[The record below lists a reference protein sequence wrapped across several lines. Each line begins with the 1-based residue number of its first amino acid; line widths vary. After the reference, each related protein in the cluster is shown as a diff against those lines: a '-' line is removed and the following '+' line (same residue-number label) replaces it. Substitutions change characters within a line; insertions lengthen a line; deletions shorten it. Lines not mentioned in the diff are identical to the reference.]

1 MSSDN
6 TASELKMA
14 LDMLEKEKE
23 ISRDVLFDAIE
34 GALLRACQNHFVKA
48 DNYKVEMDRDTC
60 EYHVYAQKEVV
71 DEVTDSGLQ
80 ISIDEAKTID
90 PELQIGDTAKIEIQ
104 SKEFGRI
111 AAQNAKSYI
120 LQMIREKEKDAI
132 YNQYVDKQRSIVTG
146 IVQRRV
152 GNNLT
157 INLGKTDAIL
167 NESEQVE
174 SEHLRPNDRV
184 KVYVLE
190 VKKTEKGSARI
201 LVSRTHKDLVKC
213 LFESEVTEI
222 QDGTVEIKAIVR
234 EPGSRSK
241 IAVWSNNPDVDAV
254 GACVGVNSS
263 RVNSVVDELR
273 GEKVDIVNWDDNPG
287 RLIENAL
294 SPAKIVAVFAD
305 PETKIGKVV
314 VPDDQLS
321 LAIGLK
327 GQNARLAAKLTNY
340 KIDIKSE
347 TQAKDSPGFRYE
359 DYMFDEEY
367 DEEEYDEEYSGDY
380 DGEYYEEGE
389 YESEPSDAEYDAESN
404 IEEPV
409 VEDAE
414 PSEEDTDIPDEDT
427 EE

>member
-1 MSSDN
+1 MSTDN
-6 TASELKMA
+6 TAAELKLA

-34 GALLRACQNHFVKA
+34 GSLLKACANHFGKS
-48 DNYKVEMDRDTC
+48 DNFKVEMDRETC
-60 EYHVYAQKEVV
+60 EYHVYLQKEVV
-71 DEVTDSGLQ
+71 MEVSDPATQ
-80 ISIDEAKTID
+80 ISKAEAKED
-90 PELQIGDTAKIEIQ
+90 NPKVKVGDIVDIEVQ

-120 LQMIREKEKDAI
+120 LQMIREKERDAI
-132 YNQYVDKQRSIVTG
+132 YNQYVGKQRTVVSG

-152 GNNLT
+152 GENLT

-167 NESEQVE
+167 NENEQVK
-174 SEHLRPNDRV
+174 SENLRPNDRV

-213 LFESEVTEI
+213 LFESEVAEI

-273 GEKVDIVNWDDNPG
+273 GEKVDIVNWDENPG
-287 RLIENAL
+287 RMIENAL
-294 SPAKIVAVFAD
+294 SPARIVAVFAD
-305 PETKIGKVV
+305 PETNIAKVV

-340 KIDIKSE
+340 KIDIKDE
-347 TQAKDSPGFRYE
+347 TQAKDAPGFRYE
-359 DYMFDEEY
+359 DYMFDE
-367 DEEEYDEEYSGDY
+367 DEEEYDEEYEGEY
-380 DGEYYEEGE
+380 AEDGEYDEEYADE
-389 YESEPSDAEYDAESN
+389 ADTDAEEADTADSDDADG
-404 IEEPV
+404 EE
-409 VEDAE
+409 
-414 PSEEDTDIPDEDT
+414 
-427 EE
+427 

>member
-1 MSSDN
+1 MSTDN
-6 TASELKMA
+6 TAAELKLA

-34 GALLRACQNHFVKA
+34 GSLLKACANHFGKS
-48 DNYKVEMDRDTC
+48 DNFKVEMDRETC
-60 EYHVYAQKEVV
+60 EYHVYLQKEVV
-71 DEVTDSGLQ
+71 MEVSDPATQ
-80 ISIDEAKTID
+80 ISKAEAKED
-90 PELQIGDTAKIEIQ
+90 NPKVKVGDIVDIEVQ

-120 LQMIREKEKDAI
+120 LQMIREKERDAI
-132 YNQYVDKQRSIVTG
+132 YNQYVGKQRTVVSG

-152 GNNLT
+152 GENLT

-167 NESEQVE
+167 NENEQVK
-174 SEHLRPNDRV
+174 SENLRPNDRV

-213 LFESEVTEI
+213 LFESEVAEI

-273 GEKVDIVNWDDNPG
+273 GEKVDIVNWDENPG
-287 RLIENAL
+287 RMIENAL
-294 SPAKIVAVFAD
+294 SPARIVAVFAD
-305 PETKIGKVV
+305 PETNIAKVV

-340 KIDIKSE
+340 KIDIKDE
-347 TQAKDSPGFRYE
+347 TQAKDAPGFRYE
-359 DYMFDEEY
+359 DYMFDE
-367 DEEEYDEEYSGDY
+367 DEEEYDEEYEGEY
-380 DGEYYEEGE
+380 AEDGEYDEEYADE
-389 YESEPSDAEYDAESN
+389 ADTDAEEADAADSDDADG
-404 IEEPV
+404 EE
-409 VEDAE
+409 
-414 PSEEDTDIPDEDT
+414 
-427 EE
+427 

>member
-1 MSSDN
+1 MSTDN
-6 TASELKMA
+6 TAAELKLA

-34 GALLRACQNHFVKA
+34 GSLLKACANHFGKS
-48 DNYKVEMDRDTC
+48 DNFKVEMDRETC
-60 EYHVYAQKEVV
+60 EYHVYLQKEVV
-71 DEVTDSGLQ
+71 MEVSDPATQ
-80 ISIDEAKTID
+80 ISKAEAKED
-90 PELQIGDTAKIEIQ
+90 NPKVKVGDIVDIEVQ
-104 SKEFGRI
+104 YKEFGRI

-120 LQMIREKEKDAI
+120 LQMIREKERDAI
-132 YNQYVDKQRSIVTG
+132 YSQYVGKQRSVVSG

-152 GNNLT
+152 GENLT

-167 NESEQVE
+167 NENEQVK
-174 SEHLRPNDRV
+174 SENLRPNDRV

-213 LFESEVTEI
+213 LFESEVAEI

-273 GEKVDIVNWDDNPG
+273 GEKVDIVNWDENPG
-287 RLIENAL
+287 RMIENAL
-294 SPAKIVAVFAD
+294 SPARIVAVFAD
-305 PETKIGKVV
+305 PETNIAKVV

-340 KIDIKSE
+340 KIDIKDE
-347 TQAKDSPGFRYE
+347 TQAKDAPGFRYE
-359 DYMFDEEY
+359 DYMFDD
-367 DEEEYDEEYSGDY
+367 DEEEYDEEYEGEY
-380 DGEYYEEGE
+380 AEDGEYDEEYVDE
-389 YESEPSDAEYDAESN
+389 AVADAEEADAADPDDADG
-404 IEEPV
+404 EE
-409 VEDAE
+409 
-414 PSEEDTDIPDEDT
+414 
-427 EE
+427 

>member
-1 MSSDN
+1 MSTDN
-6 TASELKMA
+6 TAAELKLA

-34 GALLRACQNHFVKA
+34 GSLLKACANHFGKS
-48 DNYKVEMDRDTC
+48 DNFKVEMDRETC
-60 EYHVYAQKEVV
+60 EYHVYLQKEVV
-71 DEVTDSGLQ
+71 MEVSDPATQ
-80 ISIDEAKTID
+80 ISKAEAKED
-90 PELQIGDTAKIEIQ
+90 NPKVKVGDIVDIEVQ

-120 LQMIREKEKDAI
+120 LQMIREKERDAI
-132 YNQYVDKQRSIVTG
+132 YSQYVGKQRSVVSG

-152 GNNLT
+152 GENLT

-167 NESEQVE
+167 NENEQVK
-174 SEHLRPNDRV
+174 SENLRPNDRV

-213 LFESEVTEI
+213 LFESEVAEI

-273 GEKVDIVNWDDNPG
+273 GEKVDIVNWDENPG
-287 RLIENAL
+287 RMIENAL
-294 SPAKIVAVFAD
+294 SPARIVAVFAD
-305 PETKIGKVV
+305 PETNIAKVV

-340 KIDIKSE
+340 KIDIKDE
-347 TQAKDSPGFRYE
+347 TQAKDAPGFRYE
-359 DYMFDEEY
+359 DYMFDD
-367 DEEEYDEEYSGDY
+367 DEEEYDEEYEGEYAEDAENGAEY
-380 DGEYYEEGE
+380 AEDGEYDEEYADE
-389 YESEPSDAEYDAESN
+389 ADTEA
-404 IEEPV
+404 
-409 VEDAE
+409 EDADAAD
-414 PSEEDTDIPDEDT
+414 PDADGEE
-427 EE
+427 

>member
-1 MSSDN
+1 MSTDN
-6 TASELKMA
+6 TAAELKLA

-34 GALLRACQNHFVKA
+34 GSLLKACANHFGKS
-48 DNYKVEMDRDTC
+48 DNFRVEMDRDTC
-60 EYHVYAQKEVV
+60 EYHVYLQKEVV
-71 DEVTDSGLQ
+71 MEVEDPSTQ
-80 ISIDEAKTID
+80 ISKADAKEYD
-90 PELQIGDTAKIEIQ
+90 PKVKVGDIVDIEVQ

-120 LQMIREKEKDAI
+120 LQMIREKERDAI
-132 YNQYVDKQRSIVTG
+132 YSQYSGKQRSVVSG

-152 GNNLT
+152 GENLT

-167 NESEQVE
+167 NENEQVK
-174 SEHLRPNDRV
+174 SENLRPNDRV

-213 LFESEVTEI
+213 LFESEVAEI

-273 GEKVDIVNWDDNPG
+273 GEKVDIVNWDENPG
-287 RLIENAL
+287 RMIENAL
-294 SPAKIVAVFAD
+294 SPARIVAVFAD
-305 PETKIGKVV
+305 PDTNIAKVV

-347 TQAKDSPGFRYE
+347 TQAKDAPGFRYE
-359 DYMFDEEY
+359 DYMFDE
-367 DEEEYDEEYSGDY
+367 DEEYDEEYEGEFSE
-380 DGEYYEEGE
+380 DGEYEEE
-389 YESEPSDAEYDAESN
+389 YAEEAEAEEAESDEADG
-404 IEEPV
+404 EE
-409 VEDAE
+409 
-414 PSEEDTDIPDEDT
+414 
-427 EE
+427 

>member
-1 MSSDN
+1 MSTDN
-6 TASELKMA
+6 TAAELKLA

-34 GALLRACQNHFVKA
+34 GSLLKACANHFGKS
-48 DNYKVEMDRDTC
+48 DNFKVDIDRETC
-60 EYHVYAQKEVV
+60 EYHVYVEKTVV
-71 DEVTDSGLQ
+71 MEPEDPAVQ
-80 ISIDEAKTID
+80 ISKAEAKEIQ
-90 PELQIGDTAKIEIQ
+90 PGVKVGDVVRIEVQ

-120 LQMIREKEKDAI
+120 LQMIREKERDAI
-132 YNQYVDKQRSIVTG
+132 YSQYSGKQRSIVSGT
-146 IVQRRV
+146 VQRRV
-152 GNNLT
+152 GENLT

-167 NESEQVE
+167 NENEQVK
-174 SEHLRPNDRV
+174 SENLRPNDRV

-190 VKKTEKGSARI
+190 VKKTEKGSSRI

-213 LFESEVTEI
+213 LFESEVAEI

-273 GEKVDIVNWDDNPG
+273 GEKVDIVNWDENPG
-287 RLIENAL
+287 RMIENAL
-294 SPAKIVAVFAD
+294 SPARIVAVFAD
-305 PETKIGKVV
+305 PDTKIAKVV

-347 TQAKDSPGFRYE
+347 TQAKDAPGFRYE
-359 DYMFDEEY
+359 DYMFDDDEEY
-367 DEEEYDEEYSGDY
+367 DDEYEYDEEYSDEEVAEEAGTED
-380 DGEYYEEGE
+380 DG
-389 YESEPSDAEYDAESN
+389 
-404 IEEPV
+404 
-409 VEDAE
+409 
-414 PSEEDTDIPDEDT
+414 SEE
-427 EE
+427 

>member
-1 MSSDN
+1 MSDS
-6 TASELKMA
+6 TANELKLA

-34 GALLRACQNHFVKA
+34 GSLLRACANHFGKT
-48 DNYKVEMDRDTC
+48 DNFKVEMDRDTC
-60 EYHVYAQKEVV
+60 EYHVFVEKEVV
-71 DEVTDSGLQ
+71 EEVMDKATE
-80 ISIDEAKTID
+80 ISEADAKEFD
-90 PELQIGDTAKIEIQ
+90 PDAKPGDMVKCEVQ
-104 SKEFGRI
+104 SREFGRI

-120 LQMIREKEKDAI
+120 LQMIREKERDAI
-132 YNQYVDKQRSIVTG
+132 YSQYSGKQRSIVTG
-146 IVQRRV
+146 VVQRRV
-152 GNNLT
+152 GENLT

-167 NESEQVE
+167 NENEQVK
-174 SEHLRPNDRV
+174 SENLRPNDRV

-213 LFESEVTEI
+213 LFEAEVAEI

-254 GACVGVNSS
+254 GACVGVNST

-273 GEKVDIVNWDDNPG
+273 GEKVDIVNWDENPG
-287 RLIENAL
+287 RMIENAL

-305 PETKIGKVV
+305 PDTKIAKVV

-347 TQAKDSPGFRYE
+347 TQAKDAPGFRYE
-359 DYMFDEEY
+359 DYMFDEDEEY
-367 DEEEYDEEYSGDY
+367 DDEYEYDEEYAEGD
-380 DGEYYEEGE
+380 ESAETEEV
-389 YESEPSDAEYDAESN
+389 
-404 IEEPV
+404 I
-409 VEDAE
+409 EDAE
-414 PSEEDTDIPDEDT
+414 DASDEGEE
-427 EE
+427 

>member
-34 GALLRACQNHFVKA
+34 GALLKACQNHFVKA

-60 EYHVYAQKEVV
+60 EYHVYAEKEVV
-71 DEVTDSGLQ
+71 DEVDDPGLQ
-80 ISIDEAKTID
+80 ISLEEASSID
-90 PELQIGDTAKIEIQ
+90 PTLKVGDTARIEIQ

-167 NESEQVE
+167 NENEQVE
-174 SEHLRPNDRV
+174 SEHLRPNDRI

-305 PETKIGKVV
+305 PETRIGKVV

-359 DYMFDEEY
+359 DYMFDEE
-367 DEEEYDEEYSGDY
+367 EYDDEYEGEYSEEY
-380 DGEYYEEGE
+380 DGEYYEG
-389 YESEPSDAEYDAESN
+389 AEEDAESF
-404 IEEPV
+404 EAD
-409 VEDAE
+409 DAE
-414 PSEEDTDIPDEDT
+414 PEDT
-427 EE
+427 EDGQFFDPDADEASDEES

>member
-1 MSSDN
+1 MSTDN
-6 TASELKMA
+6 TAAELKLA

-34 GALLRACQNHFVKA
+34 GSLLKACANHFGKS
-48 DNYKVEMDRDTC
+48 DNFRVEMDRDTC
-60 EYHVYAQKEVV
+60 EYHVYLQKEVV
-71 DEVTDSGLQ
+71 MEPEDPSTQ
-80 ISIDEAKTID
+80 ISKADAKEYD
-90 PELQIGDTAKIEIQ
+90 PKVKVGDIVDIEVQ

-120 LQMIREKEKDAI
+120 LQMIREKERDAI
-132 YNQYVDKQRSIVTG
+132 YSQYSGKQRSVVSG

-152 GNNLT
+152 GENLT

-167 NESEQVE
+167 NENEQVK
-174 SEHLRPNDRV
+174 SENLRPNDRV

-213 LFESEVTEI
+213 LFESEVAEI

-273 GEKVDIVNWDDNPG
+273 GEKVDIVNWDENPG
-287 RLIENAL
+287 RMIENAL
-294 SPAKIVAVFAD
+294 SPARIVAVFAD
-305 PETKIGKVV
+305 PDTNIAKVV

-347 TQAKDSPGFRYE
+347 TQAKDAPGFRYE
-359 DYMFDEEY
+359 DYMFDEDEEY
-367 DEEEYDEEYSGDY
+367 EEYDEDY
-380 DGEYYEEGE
+380 EGEFSEDGEYEEE
-389 YESEPSDAEYDAESN
+389 YAEEAEAEAAESAEADG
-404 IEEPV
+404 EE
-409 VEDAE
+409 
-414 PSEEDTDIPDEDT
+414 
-427 EE
+427 

>member
-1 MSSDN
+1 MSTDN
-6 TASELKMA
+6 TAAELKLA

-34 GALLRACQNHFVKA
+34 GSLLKACANHFGKS
-48 DNYKVEMDRDTC
+48 DNFKVEMDRDTC
-60 EYHVYAQKEVV
+60 EYHVYLQKEVV
-71 DEVTDSGLQ
+71 MEAEDPSTQ
-80 ISIDEAKTID
+80 ISKADAKAYD
-90 PELQIGDTAKIEIQ
+90 PKVKVGDIVDIEVQ

-120 LQMIREKEKDAI
+120 LQMIREKERDAI
-132 YNQYVDKQRSIVTG
+132 YSQYSGKQRSVVSG

-152 GNNLT
+152 GENLT

-167 NESEQVE
+167 NENEQVK
-174 SEHLRPNDRV
+174 SENLRPNDRV

-213 LFESEVTEI
+213 LFESEVAEI

-273 GEKVDIVNWDDNPG
+273 GEKVDIVNWDENPG
-287 RLIENAL
+287 RMIENAL
-294 SPAKIVAVFAD
+294 SPARIVAVFAD
-305 PETKIGKVV
+305 PDTNIAKVV

-347 TQAKDSPGFRYE
+347 TQAKDAPGFRYE
-359 DYMFDEEY
+359 DYMFDEDDEYDDEY
-367 DEEEYDEEYSGDY
+367 DEEFAE
-380 DGEYYEEGE
+380 DGEYEEE
-389 YESEPSDAEYDAESN
+389 YAEEAEADAEEAE
-404 IEEPV
+404 
-409 VEDAE
+409 DG
-414 PSEEDTDIPDEDT
+414 SEEADG

>member
-1 MSSDN
+1 MSTDN
-6 TASELKMA
+6 TAAELKLA

-34 GALLRACQNHFVKA
+34 GSLLKACANHFGKS
-48 DNYKVEMDRDTC
+48 DNFKVEMDRETC
-60 EYHVYAQKEVV
+60 EYHVYLQKEVV
-71 DEVTDSGLQ
+71 MEVSDPATQ
-80 ISIDEAKTID
+80 ISKAEAKED
-90 PELQIGDTAKIEIQ
+90 NPKVKVGDIVDIEVQ

-120 LQMIREKEKDAI
+120 LQMIREKERDAI
-132 YNQYVDKQRSIVTG
+132 YSQYVGKQRSVVSG

-152 GNNLT
+152 GENLT

-167 NESEQVE
+167 NENEQVK
-174 SEHLRPNDRV
+174 SENLRPNDRV

-213 LFESEVTEI
+213 LFESEVAEI

-273 GEKVDIVNWDDNPG
+273 GEKVDIVNWDENPG
-287 RLIENAL
+287 RMIENAL
-294 SPAKIVAVFAD
+294 SPARIVAVFAD
-305 PETKIGKVV
+305 PETNIAKVV

-340 KIDIKSE
+340 KIDIKDE
-347 TQAKDSPGFRYE
+347 TQAKDAPGFRYE
-359 DYMFDEEY
+359 DYMFDD
-367 DEEEYDEEYSGDY
+367 DEEEYDEEYEGEY
-380 DGEYYEEGE
+380 AEDGEYDEEYVDE
-389 YESEPSDAEYDAESN
+389 AVADAEEADAADPDDADG
-404 IEEPV
+404 EE
-409 VEDAE
+409 
-414 PSEEDTDIPDEDT
+414 
-427 EE
+427 

>member
-1 MSSDN
+1 MSTDN
-6 TASELKMA
+6 TAAELKLA

-34 GALLRACQNHFVKA
+34 GSLLKACANHFGKS
-48 DNYKVEMDRDTC
+48 DNFRVEMDRDTC
-60 EYHVYAQKEVV
+60 EYHVYLQKEVV
-71 DEVTDSGLQ
+71 MEVEDPSTQ
-80 ISIDEAKTID
+80 ISKADAKEYD
-90 PELQIGDTAKIEIQ
+90 PKVKVGDIVDIEVQ

-120 LQMIREKEKDAI
+120 LQMIREKERDAI
-132 YNQYVDKQRSIVTG
+132 YSQYSGKQRSVVSG

-152 GNNLT
+152 GENLT

-167 NESEQVE
+167 NENEQVK
-174 SEHLRPNDRV
+174 SENLRPNDRV

-213 LFESEVTEI
+213 LFESEVAEI

-273 GEKVDIVNWDDNPG
+273 GEKVDIVNWDENPG
-287 RLIENAL
+287 RMIENAL
-294 SPAKIVAVFAD
+294 SPARIVAVFAD
-305 PETKIGKVV
+305 PDTNIAKVV

-347 TQAKDSPGFRYE
+347 TQAKDAPGFRYE
-359 DYMFDEEY
+359 DYMFDE
-367 DEEEYDEEYSGDY
+367 DEEYDEEYEGEFSE
-380 DGEYYEEGE
+380 DGEYEEE
-389 YESEPSDAEYDAESN
+389 YAEEAEAEEAESGEADG
-404 IEEPV
+404 EE
-409 VEDAE
+409 
-414 PSEEDTDIPDEDT
+414 
-427 EE
+427 

>member
-1 MSSDN
+1 MRGNPVKGGNIKMSSDN
-6 TASELKMA
+6 TAAELKLA

-34 GALLRACQNHFVKA
+34 GALLKACQNHSVKA
-48 DNYKVEMDRDTC
+48 DNYKVEIDRETC
-60 EYHVYAQKEVV
+60 EYHVYAEKEVV
-71 DEVTDSGLQ
+71 DEVEDPGLQ
-80 ISIDEAKTID
+80 ISLSDAKEVD
-90 PELQIGDTAKIEIQ
+90 PSLNVGDTARIEIQ
-104 SKEFGRI
+104 SREFGRI

-120 LQMIREKEKDAI
+120 LQMIREKERDAI
-132 YNQYVDKQRSIVTG
+132 YNQYVGKQRSIVTG

-152 GNNLT
+152 GDNLT

-167 NESEQVE
+167 NVNEQVE

-190 VKKTEKGSARI
+190 VKKTEKGGSRI

-213 LFESEVTEI
+213 LFESEVAEI

-305 PETKIGKVV
+305 PETRIGKVV

-347 TQAKDSPGFRYE
+347 TQAKDAVGFRYE
-359 DYMFDEEY
+359 DYMFDDDEY
-367 DEEEYDEEYSGDY
+367 DEEEYDEEYGY
-380 DGEYYEEGE
+380 TEDGEYTGDGEYSEEYAEEGE
-389 YESEPSDAEYDAESN
+389 YADEAAEGSD
-404 IEEPV
+404 EE
-409 VEDAE
+409 
-414 PSEEDTDIPDEDT
+414 
-427 EE
+427 

>member
-6 TASELKMA
+6 TASELKLA

-34 GALLRACQNHFVKA
+34 GALLKACQNHFVKS
-48 DNYKVEMDRDTC
+48 DNFCVEIDRDTC

-71 DEVTDSGLQ
+71 DEVTDPALQ
-80 ISIDEAKTID
+80 ISVEDAKEID
-90 PELQIGDTAKIEIQ
+90 PALNAGDIAKCEIQ
-104 SKEFGRI
+104 SREFGRI

-120 LQMIREKEKDAI
+120 LQMIREKERDAI
-132 YNQYVDKQRSIVTG
+132 YNQYVGKVRSVVTG

-152 GNNLT
+152 GDNLT

-167 NESEQVE
+167 NESEQVD

-213 LFESEVTEI
+213 LFESEVAEI

-254 GACVGVNSS
+254 GACVGVNST

-294 SPAKIVAVFAD
+294 SPARIVAVFAD
-305 PETKIGKVV
+305 PETRIGKVV

-347 TQAKDSPGFRYE
+347 TQAKDAVGFRYE
-359 DYMFDEEY
+359 DYMLD
-367 DEEEYDEEYSGDY
+367 DDEYDEEYEEEYEYSDEEYEYSEEGAE
-380 DGEYYEEGE
+380 GEYDPEAEGE
-389 YESEPSDAEYDAESN
+389 YEEAADDTSAD
-404 IEEPV
+404 EE
-409 VEDAE
+409 
-414 PSEEDTDIPDEDT
+414 
-427 EE
+427 

>member
-1 MSSDN
+1 MSTDN
-6 TASELKMA
+6 TAAELKLA

-34 GALLRACQNHFVKA
+34 GSLLKACANHFGKS
-48 DNYKVEMDRDTC
+48 DNFKVEMDRETC
-60 EYHVYAQKEVV
+60 EYHVYLQKEVV
-71 DEVTDSGLQ
+71 MEVSDPATQ
-80 ISIDEAKTID
+80 ISKAEAKED
-90 PELQIGDTAKIEIQ
+90 NPKVKVGDIVDIEVQ

-120 LQMIREKEKDAI
+120 LQMIREKERDAI
-132 YNQYVDKQRSIVTG
+132 YSQYVGKQRTVVSG

-152 GNNLT
+152 GENLT

-167 NESEQVE
+167 NENEQVK
-174 SEHLRPNDRV
+174 SENLRPNDRV

-213 LFESEVTEI
+213 LFESEVAEI

-273 GEKVDIVNWDDNPG
+273 GEKVDIVNWDENPG
-287 RLIENAL
+287 RMIENAL
-294 SPAKIVAVFAD
+294 SPARIVAVFAD
-305 PETKIGKVV
+305 PETNIAKVV

-340 KIDIKSE
+340 KIDIKDE
-347 TQAKDSPGFRYE
+347 TQAKDAPGFRYE
-359 DYMFDEEY
+359 DYMFDE
-367 DEEEYDEEYSGDY
+367 DEEEYDEEYEGEY
-380 DGEYYEEGE
+380 AEDGEYDEEYADE
-389 YESEPSDAEYDAESN
+389 ADTDAEEADTADSDDADG
-404 IEEPV
+404 EE
-409 VEDAE
+409 
-414 PSEEDTDIPDEDT
+414 
-427 EE
+427 

>member
-1 MSSDN
+1 MSTDN
-6 TASELKMA
+6 TAAELKLA

-34 GALLRACQNHFVKA
+34 GSLLKACANHFGKS
-48 DNYKVEMDRDTC
+48 DNFKVEMDRETC
-60 EYHVYAQKEVV
+60 EYHVYLQKEVV
-71 DEVTDSGLQ
+71 MEVSDPATQ
-80 ISIDEAKTID
+80 ISKAEAKEND
-90 PELQIGDTAKIEIQ
+90 PKVKVGDIVDIEVQ

-120 LQMIREKEKDAI
+120 LQMIREKERDAI
-132 YNQYVDKQRSIVTG
+132 YSQYVGKQRSVVSG

-152 GNNLT
+152 GENLT

-167 NESEQVE
+167 NENEQVK
-174 SEHLRPNDRV
+174 SENLRPNDRV

-213 LFESEVTEI
+213 LFESEVAEI

-273 GEKVDIVNWDDNPG
+273 GEKVDIVNWDENPG
-287 RLIENAL
+287 RMIENAL
-294 SPAKIVAVFAD
+294 SPARIVAVFAD
-305 PETKIGKVV
+305 PETNIAKVV

-340 KIDIKSE
+340 KIDIKDE
-347 TQAKDSPGFRYE
+347 TQAKDAPGFRYE
-359 DYMFDEEY
+359 DYMFDE
-367 DEEEYDEEYSGDY
+367 DEEEYDEEYEGEY
-380 DGEYYEEGE
+380 AEDGEYDEEYADE
-389 YESEPSDAEYDAESN
+389 ADTDAEEADTADSDDADG
-404 IEEPV
+404 EE
-409 VEDAE
+409 
-414 PSEEDTDIPDEDT
+414 
-427 EE
+427 

>member
-1 MSSDN
+1 VV
-6 TASELKMA
+6 
-14 LDMLEKEKE
+14 
-23 ISRDVLFDAIE
+23 RIE
-34 GALLRACQNHFVKA
+34 V
-48 DNYKVEMDRDTC
+48 
-60 EYHVYAQKEVV
+60 
-71 DEVTDSGLQ
+71 
-80 ISIDEAKTID
+80 
-90 PELQIGDTAKIEIQ
+90 Q

-120 LQMIREKEKDAI
+120 LQMIREKERDAI
-132 YNQYVDKQRSIVTG
+132 YSQYSGKQRSIVSGT
-146 IVQRRV
+146 VQRRV
-152 GNNLT
+152 GENLT

-167 NESEQVE
+167 NENEQVK
-174 SEHLRPNDRV
+174 SENLRPNDRV

-190 VKKTEKGSARI
+190 VKKTEKGSSRI

-213 LFESEVTEI
+213 LFESEVAEI

-273 GEKVDIVNWDDNPG
+273 GEKVDIVNWDENPG
-287 RLIENAL
+287 RMIENAL
-294 SPAKIVAVFAD
+294 SPARIVAVFAD
-305 PETKIGKVV
+305 PDTKIAKVV

-347 TQAKDSPGFRYE
+347 TQAKDDPGFRYE
-359 DYMFDEEY
+359 DYLLDDDDEEY
-367 DEEEYDEEYSGDY
+367 DDEYEYDEEYSD
-380 DGEYYEEGE
+380 EEAAE
-389 YESEPSDAEYDAESN
+389 EVETEDSD
-404 IEEPV
+404 
-409 VEDAE
+409 
-414 PSEEDTDIPDEDT
+414 SEE
-427 EE
+427 

>member
-6 TASELKMA
+6 TATELKLA

-34 GALLRACQNHFVKA
+34 GSLLRACANHFGKS
-48 DNYKVEMDRDTC
+48 DNFSVEIDRDTC
-60 EYHVYAQKEVV
+60 EYHVYLEKEVV
-71 DEVTDSGLQ
+71 EEVFDDTIEITEED
-80 ISIDEAKTID
+80 AKEID
-90 PELQIGDTAKIEIQ
+90 PKAKIGDMVKCEVQ

-120 LQMIREKEKDAI
+120 LQMIREKERDAI
-132 YNQYVDKQRSIVTG
+132 YSQYSGKQRSIVTG
-146 IVQRRV
+146 VVQRRV
-152 GNNLT
+152 GENLT

-167 NESEQVE
+167 NENEQVKGE
-174 SEHLRPNDRV
+174 NLKPNDRV

-213 LFESEVTEI
+213 LFESEVAEI
-222 QDGTVEIKAIVR
+222 QDGTVEIKSIVR

-254 GACVGVNSS
+254 GACVGVNST

-273 GEKVDIVNWDDNPG
+273 GEKVDIVNWDENPG
-287 RLIENAL
+287 RMIENAL

-305 PETKIGKVV
+305 PETKIAKVV
-314 VPDDQLS
+314 VPDGQLS

-347 TQAKDSPGFRYE
+347 TQAKDAPGFRYE
-359 DYMFDEEY
+359 DYMFD
-367 DEEEYDEEYSGDY
+367 DDEYDEEYDETY
-380 DGEYYEEGE
+380 DEGYEGE
-389 YESEPSDAEYDAESN
+389 DAEY
-404 IEEPV
+404 
-409 VEDAE
+409 VEDEAGE
-414 PSEEDTDIPDEDT
+414 AYTEEVDEAPADDVSEDSEE
-427 EE
+427 

>member
-1 MSSDN
+1 MSTDN
-6 TASELKMA
+6 TAAELKLA

-34 GALLRACQNHFVKA
+34 GSLLKACANHFGKS
-48 DNYKVEMDRDTC
+48 DNFRVEMDRDTC
-60 EYHVYAQKEVV
+60 EYHVYLQKEVV
-71 DEVTDSGLQ
+71 MEVEDPSTQ
-80 ISIDEAKTID
+80 ISKADAKEYD
-90 PELQIGDTAKIEIQ
+90 PKVKVGDIVDIEVQ

-120 LQMIREKEKDAI
+120 LQMIREKERDAI
-132 YNQYVDKQRSIVTG
+132 YSQYSGKQRSVVSG

-152 GNNLT
+152 GENLT

-167 NESEQVE
+167 NENEQVK
-174 SEHLRPNDRV
+174 SENLRPNDRV

-213 LFESEVTEI
+213 LFESEVAEI

-273 GEKVDIVNWDDNPG
+273 GEKVDIVNWDENPG
-287 RLIENAL
+287 RMIENAL
-294 SPAKIVAVFAD
+294 SPARIVAVFAD
-305 PETKIGKVV
+305 PDTNIAKVV

-347 TQAKDSPGFRYE
+347 TQAKDAPGFRYE
-359 DYMFDEEY
+359 DYMFD
-367 DEEEYDEEYSGDY
+367 DDEEYDEEYEGEFAE
-380 DGEYYEEGE
+380 DGEYEEE
-389 YESEPSDAEYDAESN
+389 YAEEAEAEEAESGEADG
-404 IEEPV
+404 EE
-409 VEDAE
+409 
-414 PSEEDTDIPDEDT
+414 
-427 EE
+427 

>member
-1 MSSDN
+1 MSTDN
-6 TASELKMA
+6 TAAELKLA

-34 GALLRACQNHFVKA
+34 GSLLKACANHFGKS
-48 DNYKVEMDRDTC
+48 DNFKVDIDRETC
-60 EYHVYAQKEVV
+60 EYHVYVEKTVV
-71 DEVTDSGLQ
+71 MEPEDPATQ
-80 ISIDEAKTID
+80 ISKAEAKEIQ
-90 PELQIGDTAKIEIQ
+90 PGVKVGDVVRIEVQ

-120 LQMIREKEKDAI
+120 LQMIREKERDAI
-132 YNQYVDKQRSIVTG
+132 YSQYSGKQRSIVSGT
-146 IVQRRV
+146 VQRRV
-152 GNNLT
+152 GENLT

-167 NESEQVE
+167 NENEQVK
-174 SEHLRPNDRV
+174 SENLRPNDRV

-190 VKKTEKGSARI
+190 VKKTEKGSSRI

-213 LFESEVTEI
+213 LFESEVAEI

-273 GEKVDIVNWDDNPG
+273 GEKVDIVNWDENPG
-287 RLIENAL
+287 RMIENAL
-294 SPAKIVAVFAD
+294 SPARIVAVFAD
-305 PETKIGKVV
+305 PDTKIAKVV

-347 TQAKDSPGFRYE
+347 TQAKDAPGFRYE
-359 DYMFDEEY
+359 DYMFDDDDEEY
-367 DEEEYDEEYSGDY
+367 DDEYEYDEEYSD
-380 DGEYYEEGE
+380 EEAAE
-389 YESEPSDAEYDAESN
+389 EVETEDSD
-404 IEEPV
+404 
-409 VEDAE
+409 
-414 PSEEDTDIPDEDT
+414 SEE
-427 EE
+427 

>member
-1 MSSDN
+1 MSTDN
-6 TASELKMA
+6 TAAELKLA

-34 GALLRACQNHFVKA
+34 GSLLKACANHFGKS
-48 DNYKVEMDRDTC
+48 DNFRVEMDRDTC
-60 EYHVYAQKEVV
+60 EYHVYLQKEVV
-71 DEVTDSGLQ
+71 MEVEDPSTQ
-80 ISIDEAKTID
+80 ISKADAKEYD
-90 PELQIGDTAKIEIQ
+90 PKVKVGDIVDIEVH

-120 LQMIREKEKDAI
+120 LQMIREKERDAI
-132 YNQYVDKQRSIVTG
+132 YSQYSGKQRSVVSG

-152 GNNLT
+152 GENLT

-167 NESEQVE
+167 NENEQVK
-174 SEHLRPNDRV
+174 SENLRPNDRV

-201 LVSRTHKDLVKC
+201 LVSRTHKDLVRC
-213 LFESEVTEI
+213 LFESEVAEI

-273 GEKVDIVNWDDNPG
+273 GEKVDIVNWDENPG
-287 RLIENAL
+287 RMIENAL
-294 SPAKIVAVFAD
+294 SPARIVAVFAD
-305 PETKIGKVV
+305 PDTNIAKVV

-347 TQAKDSPGFRYE
+347 TQAKDAPGFRYE
-359 DYMFDEEY
+359 DYMFDE
-367 DEEEYDEEYSGDY
+367 DEEYDEEYEGEFAE
-380 DGEYYEEGE
+380 DGEYEEE
-389 YESEPSDAEYDAESN
+389 YAEEAEAEEAESGEADG
-404 IEEPV
+404 EE
-409 VEDAE
+409 
-414 PSEEDTDIPDEDT
+414 
-427 EE
+427 

>member
-1 MSSDN
+1 MSTDN
-6 TASELKMA
+6 TAAELKLA

-34 GALLRACQNHFVKA
+34 GSLLKACANHFGKS
-48 DNYKVEMDRDTC
+48 DNFKVEMDRETC
-60 EYHVYAQKEVV
+60 EYHVYLQKEVV
-71 DEVTDSGLQ
+71 MEVSDPATQ
-80 ISIDEAKTID
+80 ISKAEAKED
-90 PELQIGDTAKIEIQ
+90 NPKVKVGDIVDIEVQ

-120 LQMIREKEKDAI
+120 LQMIREKERDAI
-132 YNQYVDKQRSIVTG
+132 YSQYVGKQRSVVSG

-152 GNNLT
+152 GENLT

-167 NESEQVE
+167 NENEQVK
-174 SEHLRPNDRV
+174 SENLRPNDRV

-213 LFESEVTEI
+213 LFESEVAEI

-273 GEKVDIVNWDDNPG
+273 GEKVDIVNWDENPG
-287 RLIENAL
+287 RMIENAL
-294 SPAKIVAVFAD
+294 SPARIVAVFAD
-305 PETKIGKVV
+305 PETNIAKVV

-340 KIDIKSE
+340 KIDIKDE
-347 TQAKDSPGFRYE
+347 TQAKDAPGFRYE
-359 DYMFDEEY
+359 DYMFDE
-367 DEEEYDEEYSGDY
+367 DEEEYDEEYEGEY
-380 DGEYYEEGE
+380 AEDGEYDEEYADE
-389 YESEPSDAEYDAESN
+389 ADTDAEEADTADSDDADG
-404 IEEPV
+404 EE
-409 VEDAE
+409 
-414 PSEEDTDIPDEDT
+414 
-427 EE
+427 

>member
-1 MSSDN
+1 MSTDN
-6 TASELKMA
+6 TAAELKLA

-34 GALLRACQNHFVKA
+34 GSLLKACANHFGKS
-48 DNYKVEMDRDTC
+48 DNFKVEMDRETC
-60 EYHVYAQKEVV
+60 EYHVYLQKEVV
-71 DEVTDSGLQ
+71 MEVSDPATQ
-80 ISIDEAKTID
+80 ISKAEAKED
-90 PELQIGDTAKIEIQ
+90 NPKVKVGDIVDIEVQ

-120 LQMIREKEKDAI
+120 LQMIREKERDAI
-132 YNQYVDKQRSIVTG
+132 YSQYSGKQRSVVSG

-152 GNNLT
+152 GENLT

-167 NESEQVE
+167 NENEQVK
-174 SEHLRPNDRV
+174 SENLRPNDRV

-213 LFESEVTEI
+213 LFESEVAEI

-273 GEKVDIVNWDDNPG
+273 GEKVDIVNWDENPG
-287 RLIENAL
+287 RMIENAL
-294 SPAKIVAVFAD
+294 SPARIVAVFAD
-305 PETKIGKVV
+305 PDTNIAKVV

-347 TQAKDSPGFRYE
+347 TQAKDAPGFRYE
-359 DYMFDEEY
+359 DYMFDE
-367 DEEEYDEEYSGDY
+367 DEEYDEEYEGEFSE
-380 DGEYYEEGE
+380 DGEYEEE
-389 YESEPSDAEYDAESN
+389 YAEEAEAEEAESDEADG
-404 IEEPV
+404 EE
-409 VEDAE
+409 
-414 PSEEDTDIPDEDT
+414 
-427 EE
+427 

>member
-1 MSSDN
+1 MSTDN
-6 TASELKMA
+6 TAAELKLA

-34 GALLRACQNHFVKA
+34 GSLLKACANHFGKS
-48 DNYKVEMDRDTC
+48 DNFKVEMDRETC
-60 EYHVYAQKEVV
+60 EYHVYLQKEVV
-71 DEVTDSGLQ
+71 MEVSDPATQ
-80 ISIDEAKTID
+80 ISKAEAKED
-90 PELQIGDTAKIEIQ
+90 NPKVKVGDIVDIEVQ

-120 LQMIREKEKDAI
+120 LQMIREKERDAI
-132 YNQYVDKQRSIVTG
+132 YSQYVGKQRTVVSG

-152 GNNLT
+152 GENLT

-167 NESEQVE
+167 NENEQVK
-174 SEHLRPNDRV
+174 SENLRPNDRV

-213 LFESEVTEI
+213 LFESEVAEI

-273 GEKVDIVNWDDNPG
+273 GEKVDIVNWDENPG
-287 RLIENAL
+287 RMIENAL
-294 SPAKIVAVFAD
+294 SPARIVAVFAD
-305 PETKIGKVV
+305 PETNIAKVV

-340 KIDIKSE
+340 KIDIKDE
-347 TQAKDSPGFRYE
+347 TQAKDAPGFRYE
-359 DYMFDEEY
+359 DYMFDE
-367 DEEEYDEEYSGDY
+367 DEEEYDEEY
-380 DGEYYEEGE
+380 EGE
-389 YESEPSDAEYDAESN
+389 YAENGEYDEEYADEADTDAEEADTADSDDADG
-404 IEEPV
+404 EE
-409 VEDAE
+409 
-414 PSEEDTDIPDEDT
+414 
-427 EE
+427 

>member
-1 MSSDN
+1 MSTDN
-6 TASELKMA
+6 TAAELKLA

-34 GALLRACQNHFVKA
+34 GSLLKACANHFGKS
-48 DNYKVEMDRDTC
+48 DNFKVDIDRETC
-60 EYHVYAQKEVV
+60 EYHVYVEKTVV
-71 DEVTDSGLQ
+71 MEPEDPAVQ
-80 ISIDEAKTID
+80 ISKAEAKEIQ
-90 PELQIGDTAKIEIQ
+90 PGVKVGDVVRIEVQ

-120 LQMIREKEKDAI
+120 LQMIREKERDAI
-132 YNQYVDKQRSIVTG
+132 YSQYSGKQRSIVSGT
-146 IVQRRV
+146 VQRRV
-152 GNNLT
+152 GENLT

-167 NESEQVE
+167 NENEQVK
-174 SEHLRPNDRV
+174 SENLRPNDRV

-190 VKKTEKGSARI
+190 VKKTEKGSSRI

-213 LFESEVTEI
+213 LFESEVAEI
-222 QDGTVEIKAIVR
+222 QDGTVEIKSIVR

-273 GEKVDIVNWDDNPG
+273 GEKVDIVNWDENPG
-287 RLIENAL
+287 RMIENAL
-294 SPAKIVAVFAD
+294 SPARIVAVFAD
-305 PETKIGKVV
+305 PDTKIAKVV

-347 TQAKDSPGFRYE
+347 TQAKDAPGFRYE
-359 DYMFDEEY
+359 DYMFDDDEEEY
-367 DEEEYDEEYSGDY
+367 DDEYEYDEEYSD
-380 DGEYYEEGE
+380 EEVADD
-389 YESEPSDAEYDAESN
+389 SETEDSD
-404 IEEPV
+404 
-409 VEDAE
+409 
-414 PSEEDTDIPDEDT
+414 SEE
-427 EE
+427 

>member
-1 MSSDN
+1 MSTDN
-6 TASELKMA
+6 TAAELKLA

-34 GALLRACQNHFVKA
+34 GSLLKACANHFGKS
-48 DNYKVEMDRDTC
+48 DNFKVDIDRETC
-60 EYHVYAQKEVV
+60 EYHVYVEKTVV
-71 DEVTDSGLQ
+71 MEPEDPAVQ
-80 ISIDEAKTID
+80 ISKAEAKEIQ
-90 PELQIGDTAKIEIQ
+90 PGVKVGDVVRIEVQ

-120 LQMIREKEKDAI
+120 LQMIREKERDAI
-132 YNQYVDKQRSIVTG
+132 YSQYSGKQRSIVSGT
-146 IVQRRV
+146 VQRRV
-152 GNNLT
+152 GENLT

-167 NESEQVE
+167 NENEQVK
-174 SEHLRPNDRV
+174 SENLRPNDRV

-190 VKKTEKGSARI
+190 VKKTEKGSSRI

-213 LFESEVTEI
+213 LFESEVAEI

-273 GEKVDIVNWDDNPG
+273 GEKVDIVNWDENPG
-287 RLIENAL
+287 RMIENAL
-294 SPAKIVAVFAD
+294 SPARIVAVFAD
-305 PETKIGKVV
+305 PDTKIAKVV

-347 TQAKDSPGFRYE
+347 TQAKDAPGFRYE
-359 DYMFDEEY
+359 DYMFDEDEEEY
-367 DEEEYDEEYSGDY
+367 DDEYEYDEEYSD
-380 DGEYYEEGE
+380 
-389 YESEPSDAEYDAESN
+389 
-404 IEEPV
+404 
-409 VEDAE
+409 EDAADDSE
-414 PSEEDTDIPDEDT
+414 TEDSDSEE
-427 EE
+427 

>member
-1 MSSDN
+1 MRGNPVKGGNIKMSSDN
-6 TASELKMA
+6 TAAELKLA

-34 GALLRACQNHFVKA
+34 GALLKACQNHFVKA
-48 DNYKVEMDRDTC
+48 DNYKVEIDRETC
-60 EYHVYAQKEVV
+60 EYHVYAEKEVV
-71 DEVTDSGLQ
+71 DEVEDPGLQ
-80 ISIDEAKTID
+80 ISLSDAKEVD
-90 PELQIGDTAKIEIQ
+90 PSLNVGDTARIEIQ
-104 SKEFGRI
+104 SREFGRI

-120 LQMIREKEKDAI
+120 LQMIREKERDAI
-132 YNQYVDKQRSIVTG
+132 YNQYVGKQRSIVTG

-152 GNNLT
+152 GDNLT

-167 NESEQVE
+167 NVNEQVE

-190 VKKTEKGSARI
+190 VNKTEKGGSRI

-213 LFESEVTEI
+213 LFESEVAEI

-305 PETKIGKVV
+305 PETRIGKVV

-347 TQAKDSPGFRYE
+347 TQAKDAVGFRYE
-359 DYMFDEEY
+359 DYMFDDDEY
-367 DEEEYDEEYSGDY
+367 DEEEYDEEYGY
-380 DGEYYEEGE
+380 TEDGEYTGDGEYSEEYAEEGE
-389 YESEPSDAEYDAESN
+389 YADEAAEGSD
-404 IEEPV
+404 EE
-409 VEDAE
+409 
-414 PSEEDTDIPDEDT
+414 
-427 EE
+427 

>member
-1 MSSDN
+1 MSTDN
-6 TASELKMA
+6 TAAELKLA

-34 GALLRACQNHFVKA
+34 GSLLKACANHFGKS
-48 DNYKVEMDRDTC
+48 DNFKVDIDRDTC
-60 EYHVYAQKEVV
+60 EYHVYVEKTVV
-71 DEVTDSGLQ
+71 MEPDDPAVQ
-80 ISIDEAKTID
+80 ISKAEAKEIQ
-90 PELQIGDTAKIEIQ
+90 PGVKVGDVVRIEVQ

-120 LQMIREKEKDAI
+120 LQMIREKERDAI
-132 YNQYVDKQRSIVTG
+132 YSQYSGKQRSIVSGT
-146 IVQRRV
+146 VQRRV
-152 GNNLT
+152 GENLT

-167 NESEQVE
+167 NENEQVK
-174 SEHLRPNDRV
+174 SENLRPNDRV

-190 VKKTEKGSARI
+190 VKKTEKGSSRI

-213 LFESEVTEI
+213 LFESEVAEI

-273 GEKVDIVNWDDNPG
+273 GEKVDIVNWDENPG
-287 RLIENAL
+287 RMIENAL
-294 SPAKIVAVFAD
+294 SPARIVAVFAD
-305 PETKIGKVV
+305 PDTKIAKVV

-347 TQAKDSPGFRYE
+347 TQAKDAPGFRYE
-359 DYMFDEEY
+359 DYMFDEDDEEY
-367 DEEEYDEEYSGDY
+367 DDEYEYDEEYSD
-380 DGEYYEEGE
+380 EEYEETAE
-389 YESEPSDAEYDAESN
+389 DVETEDDAN
-404 IEEPV
+404 EE
-409 VEDAE
+409 
-414 PSEEDTDIPDEDT
+414 
-427 EE
+427 